1 VIKAITL
8 APDVEQR
15 LTAAAEK
22 RGPAPALDPQL
33 AQAVINGIGRE
44 AQAMAQRGDT
54 PVLVCSPALR
64 PVIRRIAQ
72 HTYPRLIVLSYA
84 ELDPRLEIESVG
96 VIRA

>member
-1 VIKAITL
+1 I
-8 APDVEQR
+8 Q
-15 LTAAAEK
+15 
-22 RGPAPALDPQL
+22 
-33 AQAVINGIGRE
+33 RE
-44 AQAMAQRGDT
+44 AQAMAQAGHT

-84 ELDPRLEIESVG
+84 ELDAKLEIESVG